1 MYGTS
6 LIFGHTEHL
15 FEVVCKT
22 VCVGMC
28 CGKTED
34 EGLLLPE
41 NVREMFGKV
50 GGARLEKKDSRRRTA
65 CLAMMS

>member
-1 MYGTS
+1 MYVKS
-6 LIFGHTEHL
+6 LMFGHTEHL
-15 FEVVCKT
+15 FEVVCKM

-41 NVREMFGKV
+41 NVLEMFGKV
-50 GGARLEKKDSRRRTA
+50 GGAR
-65 CLAMMS
+65 

>member
-1 MYGTS
+1 M
-6 LIFGHTEHL
+6 FGHTEHL
-15 FEVVCKT
+15 FEVVRKM

-41 NVREMFGKV
+41 NVRERFGKL
-50 GGARLEKKDSRRRTA
+50 GEQD
-65 CLAMMS
+65 

>member
-1 MYGTS
+1 MFGKS
-6 LIFGHTEHL
+6 LRFCHTEHL
-15 FEVVCKT
+15 FEVVCKM

-28 CGKTED
+28 CGEKVD

-50 GGARLEKKDSRRRTA
+50 GGAR
-65 CLAMMS
+65 